1 MNINSALEQASC
13 IHSAIKEKIIIKI
26 NENKDITLQN
36 LRDYIDILIRESIPN
51 EKNNGVAFPIG
62 LNADSIVAHYT
73 PTPTPIPEFR
83 SNDNNHVFDSHHPV
97 YPQLD
102 GSSPISKFRLL
113 KIDYGVHI
121 DGYIID
127 SAFSIN
133 LDGSNLCN
141 LLINA
146 SDEAVKTVI
155 KNIGVDMRLNE
166 LADIAHEIVNSY
178 EYNQTPISLVEN
190 VYSHNINRWIIHGNK
205 FIKPDYKKV
214 DPNNNDRIKDNE
226 QYAIEFYPTNGCG
239 KGRLVEDRRVYSH
252 YSLIDRDRKI
262 PLFQI
267 NRLNKILNVVS
278 SKFGSL
284 PFCPNSILNHPI
296 KINKT
301 RLNSYDIM
309 QSLQDI
315 HDSSR
320 VGFPPILHS
329 YPPIIEINQDSL
341 VSQTEK
347 TILIENEKVITY

>member
-1 MNINSALEQASC
+1 MNINSALEQASR
-13 IHSAIKEKIIIKI
+13 IHSTIKNKIINKI
-26 NENKDITLQN
+26 NENKNITLQE
-36 LRDYIDILIRESIPN
+36 LRDYIDLSIRENLQN

-73 PTPTPIPEFR
+73 PTPIPKFSSNHNNPTFLSHRPIC
-83 SNDNNHVFDSHHPV
+83 
-97 YPQLD
+97 PQLN
-102 GSSPISKFRLL
+102 GYSPISKFIIL

-133 LDGSNLCN
+133 LDGTTLCTA
-141 LLINA
+141 LINA
-146 SDEAVKTVI
+146 SDEAVNTVI

-178 EYNQTPISLVEN
+178 EYNNKPFKLVEN

-214 DPNNNDRIKDNE
+214 DPNNYDRIKDNE
-226 QYAIEFYPTNGCG
+226 QYAIEFYPTNGSG

-252 YSLIDRDRKI
+252 YSLVDRNRKI

-267 NRLNKILNVVS
+267 DRLNKILNVVS

-284 PFCPNSILNHPI
+284 PFCPNSILNYPI

-301 RLNSYDIM
+301 RLNSDDIM